1 MGKPKPKP
9 VVVPTTAPAAESKD
23 PESDESKSEQKIDDK
38 DTEKKWIYE
47 EHYGW
52 EQQNRLRMKVI
63 EGNIFIYFSR
73 TDDSD
78 ITPVRK

>member
-9 VVVPTTAPAAESKD
+9 VVVPTAAESKD

-47 EHYGW
+47 ENYGW
-52 EQQNRLRMKVI
+52 EQQNRLQR
-63 EGNIFIYFSR
+63 NWTR
-73 TDDSD
+73 TKLWNQLFWFNL
-78 ITPVRK
+78 I